1 MKTFLCGMTL
11 ALAGLFASADTAAAG
26 IGFYV
31 GFGPPAYP
39 AYSAPP
45 VVYSAPYTAYRPV
58 PVAYGVAP
66 LAYPAVPAY
75 GPSPY
80 GALGAER
87 YRARVRY
94 RPLHGDLVYRYRGRG
109 RW

>member
-1 MKTFLCGMTL
+1 MKILCCGMTL
-11 ALAGLFASADTAAAG
+11 ALAGVIASADTAAGG
-26 IGFYV
+26 IGLYV

-58 PVAYGVAP
+58 PVAYGIAP
-66 LAYPAVPAY
+66 VAYPAVPTYAPAPSSAY
-75 GPSPY
+75 GSQ
-80 GALGAER
+80 R

-94 RPLHGDLVYRYRGRG
+94 RPLHGDFVYRYRGRV